1 MRKGNETTKVTALL
15 DVSEQAA
22 SVLRDMYTLKL
33 LTPEDVETDFT
44 VDERGKKKLAVRM
57 VEAKE
62 KIEICSKMVSGLLE
76 RGVTVFQ
83 WGGPTGDGKQWNLCE
98 FYYE

>member
-1 MRKGNETTKVTALL
+1 MRKETETTKVTALL

-33 LTPEDVETDFT
+33 LTPKDVETDFT
-44 VDERGKKKLAVRM
+44 VDERDKKILAVRM
-57 VEAKE
+57 VEAKD
-62 KIEICSKMVSGLLE
+62 KIEVCSKMVAGLLK
-76 RGVTVFQ
+76 RGVIVHQ
-83 WGGPTGDGKQWNLCE
+83 CINPTKDGKQSMLCE

>member
-1 MRKGNETTKVTALL
+1 MRKETTKVTALL
-15 DVSEQAA
+15 DVSEQAGA
-22 SVLRDMYTLKL
+22 VLRDMYTLKL
-33 LTPEDVETDFT
+33 VSPENVEIEFT
-44 VDERGKKKLAVRM
+44 VDERGKKILAVRM

-62 KIEICSKMVSGLLE
+62 KIEVCSEMVAGLVK

-83 WGGPTGDGKQWNLCE
+83 WGGPTEDGKQWKLCK